1 MALELTEEQIKAGWT
16 VQKLG
21 NLCTAVIS
29 GGTPN
34 RKNADYYAKSGE
46 GIPWVKTQEIRDGR
60 IYATEEFITELGLAD
75 SSAKIVPA
83 GAVLIAM
90 YGATVGRIGRLIKP
104 MATNQAACSL
114 VVNPDKALAD
124 YIYYVLFSVRDSLI
138 DLANGAAQQNLNL
151 TTIRNFEIA
160 VPPLDE
166 QERTAEILGSL
177 DDKIEANNALLNSL
191 DEYLR
196 LDYVASINQDKDLRT
211 VSDIAAEVREGVSA
225 QEIDESDVYVGLEHL
240 PRRNVW
246 LSSWGN
252 GSEVTSNKSRFKK
265 GDILFGKLRPY
276 FHKVVVAPVDGVC
289 STDII
294 VVRPKPGFEQLALQ
308 VLSSDAV
315 IEYATNVSNGTR
327 MPRAKWSDLKD
338 FEVRGYMELKS
349 VASFELAATLTAEN
363 RQLAET
369 RDLLIR
375 NLIGQEL

>member
-1 MALELTEEQIKAGWT
+1 MALELTEEQVKAGWT
-16 VQKLG
+16 IQKMGDLGEIFDGPHATAKKIESGPYYLSISSLVDGRLVLAESAHISEEDFSKWTKRVTPVYPDLLFSYETKLG
-21 NLCTAVIS
+21 SAALMPRGVRASLGRRMGLIRFDTQKVNPHFMLYKWLSPEFQRYIQQHKIS
-29 GGTPN
+29 
-34 RKNADYYAKSGE
+34 
-46 GIPWVKTQEIRDGR
+46 
-60 IYATEEFITELGLAD
+60 
-75 SSAKIVPA
+75 
-83 GAVLIAM
+83 
-90 YGATVGRIGRLIKP
+90 GATVERIALSELGKWEVALPSKP
-104 MATNQAACSL
+104 DQ
-114 VVNPDKALAD
+114 DR
-124 YIYYVLFSVRDSLI
+124 I
-138 DLANGAAQQNLNL
+138 
-151 TTIRNFEIA
+151 
-160 VPPLDE
+160 
-166 QERTAEILGSL
+166 AEILGSL
-177 DDKIEANNALLNSL
+177 DDKIEVNNALLNSL

-211 VSDIAAEVREGVSA
+211 VSDIALEVREGVSA

-294 VVRPKPGFEQLALQ
+294 VVRPKPGFERLALQ

-338 FEVRGYMELKS
+338 FEVRGSAELKS
-349 VASFELAATLTAEN
+349 VASFELAATLIAEN
-363 RQLAET
+363 RQLVET

-375 NLIGQEL
+375 QLIG

>member
-1 MALELTEEQIKAGWT
+1 MTSA
-16 VQKLG
+16 KLG
-21 NLCTAVIS
+21 DVLDKIIDCEHKTAPETIGEVYAYS
-29 GGTPN
+29 VGTPHL
-34 RKNADYYAKSGE
+34 KE
-46 GIPWVKTQEIRDGR
+46 GR
-60 IYATEEFITELGLAD
+60 ILYSQAKPISQETYLQWTKRGEPEAGDLILAREAPVGQVGLVGNIRVALGQRTVLL
-75 SSAKIVPA
+75 KVNKKLCVPRYLHYQ
-83 GAVLIAM
+83 LISPRM
-90 YGATVGRIGRLIKP
+90 QRLMQVWSEGSTVAHLNVKDIPKLDIGIL
-104 MATNQAACSL
+104 
-114 VVNPDKALAD
+114 
-124 YIYYVLFSVRDSLI
+124 
-138 DLANGAAQQNLNL
+138 
-151 TTIRNFEIA
+151 
-160 VPPLDE
+160 PPLSE
-166 QERTAEILGSL
+166 QRRVAEILGSL

-211 VSDIAAEVREGVSA
+211 VSDIAVEVREGVSA

-294 VVRPKPGFEQLALQ
+294 VVHPKPGFEQLALQ

-338 FEVRGYMELKS
+338 FEVRGYAELKS
-349 VASFELAATLTAEN
+349 VVSFDLAATLIAEN
-363 RQLAET
+363 RQLVET

-375 NLIGQEL
+375 QLIG

>member
-1 MALELTEEQIKAGWT
+1 MALELTEEQVKAGWT

-21 NLCTAVIS
+21 DVANIVMGQSPRGENVNNNAIGMPLLNGPTEFTSYYPVPVKWTEQITKLAEKNDILFCVRGSTTGRMNIADQSYVIGRGLAAVRGKKKVDTRYIYFLIQLYLPEWLNVATGSTFPNIS
-29 GGTPN
+29 G
-34 RKNADYYAKSGE
+34 
-46 GIPWVKTQEIRDGR
+46 
-60 IYATEEFITELGLAD
+60 
-75 SSAKIVPA
+75 
-83 GAVLIAM
+83 
-90 YGATVGRIGRLIKP
+90 
-104 MATNQAACSL
+104 
-114 VVNPDKALAD
+114 
-124 YIYYVLFSVRDSLI
+124 
-138 DLANGAAQQNLNL
+138 AQLNE
-151 TTIRNFEIA
+151 FEIA
-160 VPPLDE
+160 WPPE
-166 QERTAEILGSL
+166 IERTRITEILGSL
-177 DDKIEANNALLNSL
+177 DDKIEANNTLLNSL

-196 LDYVASINQDKDLRT
+196 LDYVASIKQDKDLRT
-211 VSDIAAEVREGVSA
+211 VSNIAAEVREGVSA

-327 MPRAKWSDLKD
+327 MPRAKWSDLKKYE
-338 FEVRGYMELKS
+338 FV
-349 VASFELAATLTAEN
+349 VAQQDVLLHMNLPRNLILEN
-363 RQLAET
+363 RRLTEI
-369 RDLLIR
+369 RNLLIR
-375 NLIGQEL
+375 NLIR